1 MGVRRAEIINGLR
14 WSVVADAL
22 GLPAENRQR
31 GTYPLITEMVASD
44 FWKQPAGSW
53 SDDTSMSLG
62 LIENLV
68 SGGDYDD
75 LMSQFENYMRF
86 GTNTPRGELFD
97 IGRTCAHAIRNYA
110 INQFPARQCGDP
122 SVHANGNGALMYLA
136 PLAVALQ
143 NDTSVAHRLTITR
156 NYTMLTH
163 GHARSVVASLIY
175 LEVLHALHQGQALP
189 AALVS
194 VHELLISTIKNMT
207 LLGELSTYGALFSP
221 DFAQTKAGV
230 IRTSGYVVD
239 TLLAACW
246 LALNYQTPREAV
258 LAAVNFGGDTDTIA
272 TITAALT
279 AAWHPDITVDTKWW
293 QQTLNHKLLNAHF
306 EVFTAKFASS

>member
-1 MGVRRAEIINGLR
+1 MGIVK
-14 WSVVADAL
+14 V
-22 GLPAENRQR
+22 
-31 GTYPLITEMVASD
+31 T
-44 FWKQPAGSW
+44 
-53 SDDTSMSLG
+53 SLG
-62 LIENLV
+62 
-68 SGGDYDD
+68 
-75 LMSQFENYMRF
+75 SQTLTEV
-86 GTNTPRGELFD
+86 PL
-97 IGRTCAHAIRNYA
+97 
-110 INQFPARQCGDP
+110 P
-122 SVHANGNGALMYLA
+122 A

-194 VHELLISTIKNMT
+194 VRELLISTIKDVT
-207 LLGELSTYGALFSP
+207 LLGELDTYGALFSP

-246 LALNYQTPREAV
+246 VALNYQTPREAV

-279 AAWHPDITVDTKWW
+279 AAWHPDIPVDTKWW
-293 QQTLNHKLLNAHF
+293 QQTLNHQLLNAHF
-306 EVFTAKFASS
+306 EVFTDKFATS